1 MIGLMWRAADLD
13 PGDGTKTEQV
23 EGLVLRGID
32 RGELSI
38 GSRLP
43 SERAL
48 ADRLGVSRVTVV
60 RALDHLRAAGVLS
73 TRRGSGTQ
81 VLPIDRLLDPVA
93 PASTGAGISGDVLD
107 LRFATTAAPHD
118 VAQALDQVAGTTL
131 AGAMGGDGPPP
142 GGSAELREALADHL
156 GAKGLPTTPD
166 QLTLTVGAAAG
177 LNAVLAG
184 LDLGPGTAITETPT
198 YPAAVDILR
207 RHRFDVTGWP
217 AGESGWDP
225 AVLARL
231 VRRVR
236 PKVVYLQADNHN
248 PTGLSLPGDR
258 RTEVVEIVRR
268 AGAVLI
274 SDETLRPLWL
284 DGAEQPGALSGYP
297 RTIGIGSLSKT
308 VWGGL
313 RVGWVRTG
321 RQQRRRITA
330 NAQLSIGSPGA
341 LDDLLARTILPR
353 LDRITAR
360 RRTRLKA
367 NLAALQTGLA
377 ALPGVDW
384 TPPTG
389 GMTLWLELT
398 EQRPRRV
405 LQAARAQGLLL
416 AAGDLF
422 APDGADRRHL
432 RIPFTASPAAMRAVA
447 ARLGDA
453 LGNVG

>member
-1 MIGLMWRAADLD
+1 MWRALDLD

-23 EGLVLRGID
+23 EGLVLRSIE

-43 SERAL
+43 SERML
-48 ADRLGVSRVTVV
+48 AEWLGVSRVTVV
-60 RALDHLRAAGVLS
+60 RALDQLRAGGVLS
-73 TRRGSGTQ
+73 TKRGSGTQ
-81 VLPIDRLLDPVA
+81 VLPIDRLLDPIA
-93 PASTGAGISGDVLD
+93 PASTGAGAAGDVLD

-118 VAQALDQVAGTTL
+118 VAQACEQVVATTL
-131 AGAMGGDGPPP
+131 ADAMGGDGPPP
-142 GGSAELREALADHL
+142 GGSAVLRSAIADHL
-156 GAKGLPTTPD
+156 TAKGVGTTPD

-184 LDLGPGTAITETPT
+184 LDVGPGAAITETPT

-217 AGESGWDP
+217 AGASGWDP
-225 AVLARL
+225 GELARL
-231 VRRVR
+231 CRRVK

-248 PTGLSLPGDR
+248 PTGLSLPADR
-258 RTEVVEIVRR
+258 RTEVVEIVRKT
-268 AGAVLI
+268 GAVLI

-284 DGAEQPGALSGYP
+284 DNAGQPDPLSRYP

-321 RQQRRRITA
+321 RQQRRRINA
-330 NAQLSIGSPGA
+330 NAQLSITSPSA
-341 LDDLLARTILPR
+341 LDDLLARSILGR

-367 NLAALQTGLA
+367 NLAALQAGLA
-377 ALPGVDW
+377 TLPGVSW
-384 TPPTG
+384 APPTG

-405 LQAARAQGLLL
+405 LAAAREAGLLV

-422 APDGADRRHL
+422 TPDGADRRHL
-432 RIPFTASPAAMRAVA
+432 RIPFTAPPDAMRLVV
-447 ARLGDA
+447 ARLGEA
-453 LGNVG
+453 LAPSVH